1 MRQKARY
8 EATCIQHTLCEEIR
22 ERDKFYRKKKKKKF
36 MRAADKEQTT
46 LTARSRGEACKLIA
60 ELFYYPCLIDLDNT
74 TWLLL

>member
-1 MRQKARY
+1 MRLHAFSTHYVKK
-8 EATCIQHTLCEEIR
+8 IK
-22 ERDKFYRKKKKKKF
+22 ERDKFYRKKKKKF
-36 MRAADKEQTT
+36 MRAADKKQTT